1 MKIFIHGLESSN
13 QGAKAI
19 YFRER
24 FPEMLIPY
32 FSGDLRERMD
42 ALHELLMAKTGITLI
57 GSSFGGLM
65 ASLFAMGDEE
75 RVDRLIL
82 LAPALN
88 HMESSGFPLREISVP
103 VLIYH
108 GEQDEVIP
116 IHAVEKAAQKYFRNF
131 TFNRVQDDHFLH
143 KTFQAIDWKT
153 LLNKE
158 EQDV

>member
-13 QGAKAI
+13 QGTKAL

-42 ALHELLMAKTGITLI
+42 ALDEVLKGKADITLI

-75 RVDRLIL
+75 RANMLIL

-88 HMESSGFPLREISVP
+88 FMEPSGFPLRKISVP

-108 GEQDEVIP
+108 GEQDDVIP
-116 IHAVEKAAQKYFRNF
+116 IDAVEKAAGKYFRNF
-131 TFNRVQDDHFLH
+131 TFNRVEDDHFLH
-143 KTFQAIDWKT
+143 KTFQSIDWEMI
-153 LLNKE
+153 LQGE
-158 EQDV
+158 EHDV

>member
-32 FSGDLRERMD
+32 FSGDLRQRMD
-42 ALHELLMAKTGITLI
+42 ALYEILKINRDITLI

-88 HMESSGFPLREISVP
+88 FMESSGFHQREISVP

-116 IHAVEKAAQKYFRNF
+116 IQAVEKATEKYFRNF

-143 KTFQAIDWKT
+143 KTFQTIDWKT
-153 LLNKE
+153 LLNEE

>member
-13 QGAKAI
+13 QGEKAI

-42 ALHELLMAKTGITLI
+42 ALHELLMAKAGITLI

-65 ASLFAMGDEE
+65 ASLFAMVDEE

-88 HMESSGFPLREISVP
+88 HMESSGFLLRELSVP

-131 TFNRVQDDHFLH
+131 Q
-143 KTFQAIDWKT
+143 
-153 LLNKE
+153 
-158 EQDV
+158 